1 VRYNL
6 PIADLHAYSLGVVVK
21 RMLVAGAALAALMG
35 TPALAADM
43 ALKAPPPPPPPA
55 FSWTGCYIGGN
66 AGGAWGNSN
75 VSLSETGAF
84 LNPLSR
90 NPPADVAYSDA
101 LGSPGI
107 RMSGF
112 TGGGQ
117 FGCNYQAGSFV
128 FGIEGD
134 GEYTGLSGSAAATG
148 TLPVAGLAASA
159 TTSVSSHSLFTV
171 RPRAGFAVDRTLF
184 YVTGGYAAGNVSYS
198 ESMSQAAGVSTGGT
212 VSSTQSGWTIGGGI
226 EYAMTN
232 NWTIKGEYLYVNL
245 GSVGFAGF
253 NIIRP
258 TFTTANSATF
268 KEDIVRLGLNY
279 KF

>member
-1 VRYNL
+1 MRKFAIL
-6 PIADLHAYSLGVVVK
+6 FGV
-21 RMLVAGAALAALMG
+21 LTFSG
-35 TPALAADM
+35 PAFAADM
-43 ALKAPPPPPPPA
+43 AVKASPPVVATA
-55 FSWTGCYIGGN
+55 FSWTGCYVGGN

-75 VSLSETGAF
+75 VTLMETGAF
-84 LNPLSR
+84 LDPLSH
-90 NPPADVAYSDA
+90 NPPADVAFSNA

-117 FGCNYQAGSFV
+117 VGCNYQAGSFV

-134 GEYTGLSGSAAATG
+134 GEYTGLSGSAAATA
-148 TLPVAGLAASA
+148 TLPIAKLAASA

-184 YVTGGYAAGNVSYS
+184 YVTGGYAGGNVTYS
-198 ESMSQAAGVSTGGT
+198 ESMSQRAGVSTGGT

-245 GSVGFAGF
+245 GSVGFAGA
-253 NIIRP
+253 NIVMP

-268 KEDIVRLGLNY
+268 KENIGRLGLNY